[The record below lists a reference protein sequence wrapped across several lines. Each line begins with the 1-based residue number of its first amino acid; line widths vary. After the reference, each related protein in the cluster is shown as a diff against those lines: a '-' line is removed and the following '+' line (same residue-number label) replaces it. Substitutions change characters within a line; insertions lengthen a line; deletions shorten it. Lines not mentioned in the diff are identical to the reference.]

1 MNYKNKETIVKSI
14 RFEKDLAEKIQ
25 KMADNGQRDFTKQV
39 RFMLLEYI
47 RIKEN
52 NG

>member
-1 MNYKNKETIVKSI
+1 MNYQNKETIVKSI